1 MLTIAFWGFAGL
13 TLLAALGL
21 ALSRKLIYASFLLF
35 VVLFG
40 VAALFVFA
48 GAEFLAVSQVI
59 VYVGGILILIIFGVM
74 LTQRDLLNSPERSY
88 RRLLPGLMV
97 SGALGWL
104 LWRSFGRL
112 DPSLWAGS
120 EAQPALTNTEQLGVQ
135 TLTRYLLP
143 FELIS
148 LLLLIALIGAAYL
161 ARPLAKGEQQIVD
174 EDHPLP

>member
-1 MLTIAFWGFAGL
+1 MLEIAFWGFAGL

-21 ALSRKLIYASFLLF
+21 ALSRKLIYAAFLLF

-74 LTQRDLLNSPERSY
+74 LTQRDSLTTPERSY

-97 SGALGWL
+97 SGGLGWL
-104 LWRSFGRL
+104 LWRSFGQL
-112 DPSLWAGS
+112 DPAAWAHS
-120 EAQPALTNTEQLGVQ
+120 DETVSLTNTEGIGVQ

-148 LLLLIALIGAAYL
+148 LLLLIALVGAAYL
-161 ARPLAKGEQQIVD
+161 ARPMAQKEQEVAE
-174 EDHPLP
+174 ED

>member
-1 MLTIAFWGFAGL
+1 MLEIAFWGFAGL

-21 ALSRKLIYASFLLF
+21 ALSRKLIYAAFLLF

-74 LTQRDLLNSPERSY
+74 LTQRDLLTEPERSY
-88 RRLLPGLMV
+88 RRLLPGVLV
-97 SGALGWL
+97 SGGLGWL
-104 LWRSFGRL
+104 LWRSFGQL
-112 DPSLWAGS
+112 DPATWVQGS
-120 EAQPALTNTEQLGVQ
+120 ETVSLTNTEGLGVQ

-148 LLLLIALIGAAYL
+148 LLLLIALVGAAYL
-161 ARPLAKGEQQIVD
+161 ARPMARSEQEVD
-174 EDHPLP
+174 